1 MMRDHAELPPLVVDC
16 ARVALAE
23 LTEEQRLALAH
34 EIVSGARLRSSALQL
49 TCIATHA
56 RLVSADLKLAEFVEK
71 ETRKCL

>member
-34 EIVSGARLRSSALQL
+34 EIVSGARLRSSVLQL
-49 TCIATHA
+49 ACIATHA
-56 RLVSADLKLAEFVEK
+56 QVAADDLRLAEFVEK
-71 ETRKCL
+71 EIRKCL

>member
-16 ARVALAE
+16 ARVTLAE

-56 RLVSADLKLAEFVEK
+56 QIVADELRLADFVEK
-71 ETRKCL
+71 EMRKCL